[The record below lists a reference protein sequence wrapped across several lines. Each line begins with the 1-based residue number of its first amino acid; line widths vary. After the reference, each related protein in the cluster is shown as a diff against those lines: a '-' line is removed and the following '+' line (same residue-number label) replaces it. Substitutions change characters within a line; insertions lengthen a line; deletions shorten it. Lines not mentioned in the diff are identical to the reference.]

1 MVQVQSVGLNERRT
15 SVDDVT
21 GAQLVAVSGD
31 VAISTTIPVIE
42 KASISGWT
50 FLRRITTDDA
60 SVVTSSL
67 ANITT
72 PFCRLL
78 FIVTGS
84 GSCSFQVVEVVEIE
98 SVDVGVLLHE
108 AFKSGADAVSVSA
121 NAIFSGISAR
131 GAVEVNASSH
141 DTIVIDVYVQES

>member
-1 MVQVQSVGLNERRT
+1 MAQTKSVGLNERLT
-15 SVDDVT
+15 SVDDTT
-21 GAQLVAVSGD
+21 GAQLVEQTGGVEITGTVSVRE
-31 VAISTTIPVIE
+31 VASLD
-42 KASISGWT
+42 GWT
-50 FLRRITTDDA
+50 FLRRIITDDA
-60 SVVTSSL
+60 SVVTTSK

-78 FIVTGS
+78 FLVTGS
-84 GSCSFQVVEVVEIE
+84 GSCSFQPVEVVEIE

-108 AFKSGADAVSVSA
+108 AFKSSADAVSVSA
-121 NAIFSGISAR
+121 NALFTGISAR